1 MISFLQGKLIEKS
14 SGKIIIE
21 VGDLGFEAFV
31 SEECLRKIGTVGK
44 QVKLFT
50 RVVFK
55 QQEGVFETFGFLTS
69 EEKEM
74 FLLLTSVDKIGPRTA
89 LNVLGS
95 APIEKIRSAISHG
108 KTEFLN
114 KVVGIGEKEHH
125 APDETDRERDEKE
138 SGDVLKDLHR
148 EFGEFFEVLWCGHRE
163 RRERQEKKKEHAV
176 ELSSECCEYF
186 FHRILSIS
194 ITVQYRK

>member
-114 KVVGIGEKEHH
+114 KVVGIGEKTASRIVFELQKKIKSSNL
-125 APDETDRERDEKE
+125 ASGVFDVDVEVEEALVSLGFSERDVKKAM
-138 SGDVLKDLHR
+138 SQLGDQPLKVSDRVTKSL
-148 EFGEFFEVLWCGHRE
+148 
-163 RRERQEKKKEHAV
+163 K
-176 ELSSECCEYF
+176 
-186 FHRILSIS
+186 ILSG
-194 ITVQYRK
+194 K

>member
-1 MISFLQGKLIEKS
+1 MFAYLQGKLIQKNQ
-14 SGKIIIE
+14 GKVVIE
-21 VGDLGFEAFV
+21 TDNGIGWEIFV
-31 SEECLRKIGTVGK
+31 SEECLKKIGAPGK

-55 QQEGVFETFGFLTS
+55 QQEGVFEIFGFLTQ

-95 APIEKIRSAISHG
+95 APIDKIKSAIQHG

-114 KVVGIGEKEHH
+114 KVVGIGEKTAARLVFELQKKIKSGNL
-125 APDETDRERDEKE
+125 ASNIFDVDVEVEEALASLGFSEKDVKKAINQLGDLPVKVSDRVAKA
-138 SGDVLKDLHR
+138 LK
-148 EFGEFFEVLWCGHRE
+148 
-163 RRERQEKKKEHAV
+163 
-176 ELSSECCEYF
+176 
-186 FHRILSIS
+186 ILSG
-194 ITVQYRK
+194 RK